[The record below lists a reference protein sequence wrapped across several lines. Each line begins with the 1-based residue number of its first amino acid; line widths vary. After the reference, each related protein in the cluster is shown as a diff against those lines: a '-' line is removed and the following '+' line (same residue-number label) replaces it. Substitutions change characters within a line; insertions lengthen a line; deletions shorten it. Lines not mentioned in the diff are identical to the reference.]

1 MFSSMLFKNV
11 VIDIFAL
18 TSLSVFGNTSAS
30 KFPLA
35 LLDLIGPCLSQ
46 SDERFLLSDR
56 RLARKPMIGS

>member
-1 MFSSMLFKNV
+1 MSSSMLLKNV
-11 VIDIFAL
+11 VIDIFAS
-18 TSLSVFGNTSAS
+18 SLSVFGNTSAS

-46 SDERFLLSDR
+46 SDARFLLSDR